1 MAIHRFRDDVAHP
14 EEPDFW
20 PSETDSVSH
29 QARLAMGALVAA
41 ALLAIA
47 AAFLFG
53 DDDTSVETVANQ
65 PESAAD
71 DPPQPT
77 PTTVRATTTV
87 PPTTA
92 PTAEGSLLPVL
103 PSPTADGRPA
113 DDPAAPDT
121 SSTTSS
127 TTAPPSTAAPTTA
140 APSPVSCNNPWG
152 DLEGCGWPG
161 RDNTGPRSANC
172 PNGLAANGS
181 STTGR
186 AVTITED
193 NAVISCQRFSGT
205 VVIQAKNVTI
215 RDSTV
220 TVDGQ
225 GGNGGGAIVVNDGG
239 TATIEHVEID
249 GLGRSHACV
258 WHQGEGV
265 TVDAMECRGM
275 VDGLVAWARTEYSPT
290 AGDNFTLRNSY
301 LHSFTHDAS
310 NGHIDGFQT
319 LGATNGL
326 IEGNVFDIPA
336 SGNSA
341 VAIWNT
347 RKNASNIRVIGNLMT
362 GGQFTVYA
370 QDNHPSTT
378 GSGGNTVSNI
388 TFTDN
393 RFSTRA
399 DVCVGDWGPWYHD
412 TGLSYDAGPSDG
424 WKRSGNIIIET
435 GQNVDGGNH
444 TCR

>member
-1 MAIHRFRDDVAHP
+1 MAF
-14 EEPDFW
+14 
-20 PSETDSVSH
+20 
-29 QARLAMGALVAA
+29 

-47 AAFLFG
+47 ASFLFG
-53 DDDTSVETVANQ
+53 GGEDPSIETVADA

-71 DPPQPT
+71 EPAPT
-77 PTTVRATTTV
+77 STTT
-87 PPTTA
+87 PLAMSTTLA
-92 PTAEGSLLPVL
+92 PTVAGSLVPALPL
-103 PSPTADGRPA
+103 
-113 DDPAAPDT
+113 PAANGDGNTDGNPVAPDS
-121 SSTTSS
+121 SSTTST
-127 TTAPPSTAAPTTA
+127 TTASSTTAAPTTA
-140 APSPVSCNNPWG
+140 APAPVSCNNLWA

-161 RDNTGPRSANC
+161 PDNTGPRIGNC

-186 AVTITED
+186 VTITED
-193 NAVISCQRFSGT
+193 NTVISCQRFSGT

-215 RDSTV
+215 RDSSV

-239 TATIEHVEID
+239 TAVIEHVEID
-249 GLGRSHACV
+249 GLGRTHACV

-265 TVDAMECRGM
+265 SVTAMECRGV

-290 AGDNFTLRNSY
+290 AGDNFVLHNSY

-326 IEGNVFDIPA
+326 IEGNVFDMPA

-347 RKNASNIRVIGNLMT
+347 RKNASNIQVIGNLMT

-378 GSGGNTVSNI
+378 GSGGYTVTNIIFSN
-388 TFTDN
+388 N

-399 DVCVGDWGPWYHD
+399 DVCIGDWGPWYHD
-412 TGLSYDAGPSDG
+412 ADLSYDAGPSDG
-424 WKRSGNIIIET
+424 WNRSGNIIVET

-444 TCR
+444 SCR